1 MTDTVNILAIGDI
14 VGGPGRD
21 LLKRRLPELIAEYSA
36 DFTIANGENASG
48 GRYITPENAIEILSY
63 GVDLITTGNHIW
75 QNKKIVEILDIEPR
89 IIRPANYP
97 DGVPGY
103 GYYIKRVNDI
113 SICTINLIGRVN
125 LVTVDCPF
133 KKFDA
138 IYDEIKDKAAI
149 IIVDFHA
156 ETTSEKRAFGWYADG
171 RASCVFGTHTHVQ
184 TADEE
189 ILPGGTGYITDI
201 GMTGPFNSV
210 IGMDKERSIQNFLS
224 RTNIRFDVA
233 SGDERLN
240 GIVLRIDKNG
250 KTKNITRIA
259 K

>member
-1 MTDTVNILAIGDI
+1 MADTLNILAIGDI
-14 VGGPGRD
+14 VGSPGREI
-21 LLKRRLPELIAEYSA
+21 LERKVPELTERYSA
-36 DFTIANGENASG
+36 DFIIANGENASG

-75 QNKKIVEILDIEPR
+75 QNKKILEILDIEPR
-89 IIRPANYP
+89 IVRPANYP
-97 DGVPGY
+97 DGVPGN
-103 GYYIKRVNDI
+103 GYYIRKVNDI
-113 SICTINLIGRVN
+113 FVCTINLIGRIN

-133 KKFDA
+133 KKFDE
-138 IYDEIKDKAAI
+138 IYDHLKNQVDI

-189 ILPGGTGYITDI
+189 ILPRGTGYITDI

-210 IGMDKERSIQNFLS
+210 IGMDKEKSIQNFLS

-233 SGDERLN
+233 SGDVRLN
-240 GIVLRIDKNG
+240 GIVLMVDREGRTI
-250 KTKNITRIA
+250 NITRIA
-259 K
+259 E